1 MAVVDCSVVDGARGV
16 YAAAIFLRCVVARCV
31 VVVDGADVVGRGVV
45 VVLVVVVNLTSALA
59 DQKEV
64 EEVRFFG

>member
-16 YAAAIFLRCVVARCV
+16 YAAAIFLRIVVARC

-45 VVLVVVVNLTSALA
+45 VVLVVVVNLTSA
-59 DQKEV
+59 
-64 EEVRFFG
+64 